1 MKVEM
6 DVERRARHRDK
17 TDVFAEDSQALDQI
31 AKLTEAIMQKYAA
44 TKDGTNRLRAQLN
57 CVGGRLE
64 AAEQE
69 QASATRLVNKMLLQ
83 NILPHHVGKAK

>member
-31 AKLTEAIMQKYAA
+31 AKQVRMVPVCCIVDGRKERKVAINH
-44 TKDGTNRLRAQLN
+44 DHRPVPDNQL
-57 CVGGRLE
+57 GRT
-64 AAEQE
+64 Q
-69 QASATRLVNKMLLQ
+69 
-83 NILPHHVGKAK
+83 

>member
-31 AKLTEAIMQKYAA
+31 AKQVRVRVAVTELIMLGLLTS
-44 TKDGTNRLRAQLN
+44 N
-57 CVGGRLE
+57 
-64 AAEQE
+64 
-69 QASATRLVNKMLLQ
+69 
-83 NILPHHVGKAK
+83 

>member
-31 AKLTEAIMQKYAA
+31 AKQVRMVLVYRIVDRRKERKVAINYEIRPVA
-44 TKDGTNRLRAQLN
+44 DNQL
-57 CVGGRLE
+57 GRT
-64 AAEQE
+64 Q
-69 QASATRLVNKMLLQ
+69 
-83 NILPHHVGKAK
+83 

>member
-31 AKLTEAIMQKYAA
+31 AKQVRMVPVSCIVDRRKERKVVINY
-44 TKDGTNRLRAQLN
+44 DHRPVPDNQL
-57 CVGGRLE
+57 GRT
-64 AAEQE
+64 Q
-69 QASATRLVNKMLLQ
+69 
-83 NILPHHVGKAK
+83 

>member
-31 AKLTEAIMQKYAA
+31 AKQVRMVPVCCIVDRRKERKVAINY
-44 TKDGTNRLRAQLN
+44 DHRPVPDNQL
-57 CVGGRLE
+57 GRT
-64 AAEQE
+64 Q
-69 QASATRLVNKMLLQ
+69 
-83 NILPHHVGKAK
+83 

>member
-31 AKLTEAIMQKYAA
+31 AKQVRIVLVGSGLVD
-44 TKDGTNRLRAQLN
+44 TKERNLSINHDLRPVPSPP
-57 CVGGRLE
+57 VGPL
-64 AAEQE
+64 
-69 QASATRLVNKMLLQ
+69 SVNS
-83 NILPHHVGKAK
+83 ISHAWI